1 MVATK
6 IHEVVGK
13 GFEWASGSNPGG
25 STDSHVGGNVGQTI
39 PSSARNVASAASNSS
54 YWDYAS
60 EKMQQA
66 AESVSGA
73 ISYIPFWTSDMP
85 YDSTGNQRS
94 TIFENVP
101 EASFDDDSGGFSSPS
116 FFRRGNTGL
125 IYPELFSMFNTN
137 PYIGVRG
144 GRYNH
149 PRKPS
154 SMSAVR
160 NLLNVVPFDGVSPS
174 SVQDANSS
182 SVGMMSPTSDESV
195 GESTQSDSAHGGGG
209 GRRSKLAAFA
219 SSSSSPSETASQ
231 LAEGTVRAYR
241 DIALDEAVLLHEAL
255 RYWSYRWERPLLSW
269 LEAGPLGTYIKMR
282 N

>member
-25 STDSHVGGNVGQTI
+25 STESHVGGNVGQTM
-39 PSSARNVASAASNSS
+39 PSSAPNAASAALNSSPSSS

-73 ISYIPFWTSDMP
+73 ISSIPLWTSDMP

-125 IYPELFSMFNTN
+125 AYPELFSMFNTN

-160 NLLNVVPFDGVSPS
+160 NLLYVVPVDGDSPS
-174 SVQDANSS
+174 AVPVANSS
-182 SVGMMSPTSDESV
+182 SGDIMSPTSDESI

-269 LEAGPLGTYIKMR
+269 LEAGPMGT
-282 N
+282 